1 MKKSLFRRY
10 AGVIMLLVGAALLAG
25 GVAELVLNYRESR
38 MHIDRV
44 QRLQAQAAATRIE
57 QYLKVGERLVG
68 EMSALPWVS
77 GQLNTR
83 DRRDEYYR
91 LMKLSPGIS
100 ELRAI
105 DANGKERLK
114 VSRIDMD
121 EFDSGRDYRNDATFR
136 MALASGTGY
145 STTYF
150 KHGSEPYLLMG
161 VRDRVNG
168 AAGAQSGWVTL
179 VELNLRF
186 IGDVVKQIHA
196 GDKGQAYVIDRTNH
210 LVAHPNASYVLRQS
224 DLSKLPH
231 IMALR
236 GSAGQLTGSIDG
248 VSLEGEKVLAAFS
261 PVGVADWW
269 IIVEQPLSAALGPVY
284 STILRTGILFMLGIV
299 VALAASYWLARR
311 LTEPVVTVQRGAA
324 RIGSGDLGT
333 RIQVNTDDEI
343 ESLADEFNRMAARLE
358 ESYSGLEQKV
368 KEKTAQLELANRHK
382 SEFLANMSH
391 ELRTP
396 LNAVI
401 GFSDVLKE
409 QYFGA
414 LNEKQLEYAKDIN
427 ASGQHLLSL
436 INDILDLSKIE
447 AGKMELDAA
456 TFSLRGAAG
465 NSLTLIRERALRQ
478 NLTVEAH
485 FSDGLDEIVAD
496 ERKVKQVLIN
506 LLSNA
511 VKFSYPNG
519 RVFLTANR
527 VQSDIVVSV
536 SDTGPGIAPADQAI
550 IFEEFKQLNTMNT
563 AKHEGT
569 GLGLSLARRF
579 VELHGGR
586 IWVESQEGHGATFS
600 FTIPQGP
607 EAEAARALQ

>member
-38 MHIDRV
+38 IHIDRV

-91 LMKLSPGIS
+91 LMKLSPAIS

-161 VRDRVNG
+161 VRDRMNG

>member
-1 MKKSLFRRY
+1 MKRSLFRRY

-38 MHIDRV
+38 SHIDRV
-44 QRLQAQAAATRIE
+44 QRLQAQAAASRIE
-57 QYLKVGERLVG
+57 QYLKQGERLVG
-68 EMSALPWVS
+68 EMSTLPWVS

-91 LMKLSPGIS
+91 LMKLAPSIS
-100 ELRAI
+100 EMRAI

-114 VSRIDMD
+114 VSRIDVD
-121 EFDSGRDYRNDATFR
+121 EFDSGRDLRNDATFR
-136 MALASGTGY
+136 MAMASGTGY

-161 VRDRVNG
+161 VRDKVNG
-168 AAGAQSGWVTL
+168 GVARQEGWVTL

-231 IMALR
+231 ITALR
-236 GSAGQLTGSIDG
+236 GSAGQLPGSIDG
-248 VSLEGEKVLAAFS
+248 VSLEGEKVLAAFA

-311 LTEPVVTVQRGAA
+311 LTEPVVTVQRGAQQ
-324 RIGSGDLGT
+324 IGSGDLGT
-333 RIQVNTDDEI
+333 RIHVNTGDEI
-343 ESLADEFNRMAARLE
+343 ESLADEFNRMASRLE
-358 ESYSGLEQKV
+358 ESYTGLEQKV
-368 KEKTAQLELANRHK
+368 QEKTAQLELANRHK

-409 QYFGA
+409 QYFGT
-414 LNEKQLEYAKDIN
+414 LNEKQMEYARDIN

-447 AGKMELDAA
+447 AGKMELDAQ

-485 FSDGLDEIVAD
+485 FADGLDDVVAD

-536 SDTGPGIAPADQAI
+536 SDTGPGIPPADQAI

-586 IWVESQEGHGATFS
+586 IWVESEEGRGATFS
-600 FTIPQGP
+600 FTLPQGAA
-607 EAEAARALQ
+607 AEAARAAH

>member
-1 MKKSLFRRY
+1 MKRSLFRRY
-10 AGVIMLLVGAALLAG
+10 AGVIMLLVGATLLAG
-25 GVAELVLNYRESR
+25 GVAELVLNYRDTRS
-38 MHIDRV
+38 HIDKV
-44 QRLQAQAAATRIE
+44 QRLQAQAAASRIE
-57 QYLKVGERLVG
+57 QYLKVGERLVSD
-68 EMSALPWVS
+68 MSTLPWAS
-77 GQLNTR
+77 GLLNTR

-91 LMKLSPGIS
+91 LMKLAPAVS
-100 ELRAI
+100 EIRAI

-114 VSRIDMD
+114 VSRIDVD
-121 EFDSGRDYRNDATFR
+121 EFDSGRDFRNDSTFS
-136 MALASGTGY
+136 MALTSGTGY

-150 KHGSEPYLLMG
+150 KHGSEPYLLMA
-161 VRDRVNG
+161 VRDKG
-168 AAGAQSGWVTL
+168 ASGWVTL

-196 GDKGQAYVIDRTNH
+196 GDKGQAYVIDRANH

-224 DLSKLPH
+224 DLSNLPH
-231 IMALR
+231 IVALR
-236 GSAGQLTGSIDG
+236 GGSGPTSVSLDG
-248 VSLEGEKVLAAFS
+248 VSLEGEKVLAAFA
-261 PVGVADWW
+261 PVGVAEWSV
-269 IIVEQPLSAALGPVY
+269 IVEQPLSAALVPVY
-284 STILRTGILFMLGIV
+284 STILRTGVLFLLGIV

-324 RIGSGDLGT
+324 RIGSGELAT
-333 RIQVNTDDEI
+333 RIQVDTGDEI

-414 LNEKQLEYAKDIN
+414 LNEKQLEYAQDIN

-447 AGKMELDAA
+447 AGKMELEA
-456 TFSLRGAAG
+456 TNFSLRGAVG

-485 FSDGLDEIVAD
+485 FADGLDEVVAD

-506 LLSNA
+506 LLTNA

-536 SDTGPGIAPADQAI
+536 SNTGPGIAPADQAI

-586 IWVESQEGHGATFS
+586 IWVESQEGQDATFS
-600 FTIPQGP
+600 FTLPQ
-607 EAEAARALQ
+607 

>member
-38 MHIDRV
+38 THIDRV
-44 QRLQAQAAATRIE
+44 QRLQAQAAASRIE
-57 QYLKVGERLVG
+57 QYLKVGERLVSD
-68 EMSALPWVS
+68 MSTLPWVS
-77 GQLNTR
+77 GLLNTR

-91 LMKLSPGIS
+91 LMKLAPAIS
-100 ELRAI
+100 EMRAV
-105 DANGKERLK
+105 DANGKERLR
-114 VSRIDMD
+114 VSRIDID

-136 MALASGTGY
+136 MALSSGTGY
-145 STTYF
+145 SSTYF

-161 VRDRVNG
+161 VRDKG
-168 AAGAQSGWVTL
+168 EGGWVTL
-179 VELNLRF
+179 VEINLRF

-196 GDKGQAYVIDRTNH
+196 GDKGQAYVIDRANH

-224 DLSKLPH
+224 DLSNLPH
-231 IMALR
+231 VIALR
-236 GSAGQLTGSIDG
+236 GGSGPTSVSLDG
-248 VSLEGEKVLAAFS
+248 VNLEGEKVLAAFA
-261 PVGVADWW
+261 PVGVAEWSV
-269 IIVEQPLSAALGPVY
+269 IVEQPISAALGPVY
-284 STILRTGILFMLGIV
+284 STILRTGVLFMLGIV

-333 RIQVNTDDEI
+333 RIAVHTGDEI

-358 ESYSGLEQKV
+358 ESYTGLEQKV

-427 ASGQHLLSL
+427 TSGQHLLSL
-436 INDILDLSKIE
+436 INDILDLAKIE
-447 AGKMELDAA
+447 AGKMELEAA
-456 TFSLRGAAG
+456 NFSLRGAVG

-485 FSDGLDEIVAD
+485 FADGLDEIVAD

-536 SDTGPGIAPADQAI
+536 SNTGPGIAPADQAI

-586 IWVESQEGHGATFS
+586 IWVESQEGEDATFS
-600 FTIPQGP
+600 FTLPQG
-607 EAEAARALQ
+607 RG